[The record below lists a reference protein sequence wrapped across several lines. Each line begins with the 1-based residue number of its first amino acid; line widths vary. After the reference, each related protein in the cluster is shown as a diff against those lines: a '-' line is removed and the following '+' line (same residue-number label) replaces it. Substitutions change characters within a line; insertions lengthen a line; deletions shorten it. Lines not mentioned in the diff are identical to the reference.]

1 MCLGVP
7 RRVLSIDEALGMA
20 EVEVAGDRQRV
31 SIAMLRTG
39 EEPVRP
45 GEWLIVHM
53 GFALDT
59 IGEVEATE
67 VLRQMATLEDPEAWF
82 APVGDERATPPASA
96 EAPDR

>member
-7 RRVLSIDEALGMA
+7 RRVVSINQVQEVA

-31 SIAMLRTG
+31 STAMLRPG

-59 IGEVEATE
+59 VGEVEALK
-67 VLRQMATLEDPEAWF
+67 VLRQMAALEDPETWLSTIASENGD
-82 APVGDERATPPASA
+82 APQFR
-96 EAPDR
+96 